1 MMLTHPTRRHFQFLE
16 HLKFENAVAG
26 TLTMKQM
33 HEGRWLDPIGCSQNF
48 RHFIKRLNHKIYGR
62 RSKRRKKRLAVFP
75 VQEHSVN
82 QRLHVHF
89 IMSRPTWI
97 SYDDFIGQVDE
108 CWQKTHFGYS
118 SNSYSDNIDVGWVIY
133 ILKGKTKLC
142 LADSIDWE
150 NFYHPEMQ
158 LLN

>member
-1 MMLTHPTRRHFQFLE
+1 MLAQPTRRDLQFLE
-16 HLKFENAVAG
+16 RLKFENAMAG
-26 TLTMKQM
+26 TLTMKQV
-33 HEGRWLDPIGCSQNF
+33 HEGLWLDPIRCSQNF
-48 RHFIKRLNHKIYGR
+48 RHFMNRLNHKTYGV
-62 RSKRRKKRLAVFP
+62 RSGRRKKRLAVLP
-75 VQEHSVN
+75 VQENSVS

-97 SYDDFIGQVDE
+97 SYGDFIGLADE
-108 CWQKTHFGYS
+108 CWKKTPYGYN
-118 SNSYSDNIDVGWVIY
+118 SNSYSDNADAGWLIY
-133 ILKGKTKLC
+133 ILKSPTKHC